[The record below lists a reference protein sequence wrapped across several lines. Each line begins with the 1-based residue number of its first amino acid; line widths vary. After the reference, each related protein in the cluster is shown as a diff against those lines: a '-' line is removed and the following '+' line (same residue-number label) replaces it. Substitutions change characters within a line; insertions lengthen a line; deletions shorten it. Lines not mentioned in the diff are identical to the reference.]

1 MMDHQC
7 DCPLAGYC
15 AKHGYAKTKREHE
28 ICQGIKVAP
37 KQRASWLR
45 AWEEGLL
52 PNRNPEAPPIVKPM
66 RGVGDLAKR
75 VIDYGSKVLTGKPVK
90 PCGGC
95 KGRQGALNRVV
106 PFGEKVPLIGIPIDR
121 TRLKKHLV
129 YHILPLGGDAEWI
142 WRRHIEW
149 LKEVRSQFNGR
160 VIIGVATES
169 IKDKSKNWSWCSP
182 TDVQDAC
189 KGLDAEFIV
198 TTNKTKGEGNTFLRA
213 LMQLETTDPDEVIFY
228 GHSKGVT
235 RFDHPRE
242 SPPHWW
248 ASAMFDTVMRNHDE
262 VIAGLDE
269 HGVCGSFRMGG
280 GFPVHLPGV
289 GPNWFFSGTFFAVRS
304 VDAFL
309 RKWEDVGSFYGC
321 VEQWPQKLFSFDNE
335 SKCLFFDQTNNLYDG
350 DYWKDSVFPALRK
363 WRIEHEG
370 LLS

>member
-1 MMDHQC
+1 MNEHQC

-15 AKHGYAKTKREHE
+15 TKHAYTKTNREHE
-28 ICQGIKVAP
+28 ICRGIKVTS
-37 KQRASWLR
+37 KEQASWVR

-52 PNRNPEAPPIVKPM
+52 PNRNPDAPPVTRPM

-75 VIDYGSKVLTGKPVK
+75 AIDYGSRVLTGKPAK

-106 PFGEKVPLIGIPIDR
+106 PFGEKAPLIGIPIDR

-129 YHILPLGGDAEWI
+129 YHILPLGGDAEWV
-142 WRRHIEW
+142 WRRHVEW
-149 LKEVRSQFNGR
+149 LKEVRSQFNGL
-160 VIIGVATES
+160 VIIGIATES

-182 TDVQDAC
+182 ADVQDAC

-262 VIAGLDE
+262 VVAGLDE
-269 HGVCGSFRMGG
+269 HGICGAFRTARIPTQGN
-280 GFPVHLPGV
+280 FPWHL
-289 GPNWFFSGTFFAVRS
+289 SGTFYAFRAI
-304 VDAFL
+304 DAFS
-309 RKWEDVGSFYGC
+309 RNWESLGKGYGC
-321 VEQWPQKLFSFDNE
+321 VEMWPHDVFGYDEVSCVFL
-335 SKCLFFDQTNNLYDG
+335 DQCHNLYDEQ
-350 DYWKDSVFPALRK
+350 YWMNKVFKELTE
-363 WRIEHEG
+363 WRRRHES
-370 LLS
+370 LL